1 MTSDYAKNISRLEAK
16 YRTKKR
22 LNAEESDKILLNE
35 CPRCSYG
42 KLCKY
47 FSAIHSRLYKMCIIR
62 SCDSEYVMVNY
73 DKHEPK
79 VKIGQQYGFLTVLE
93 NSYKNKHNQMMWL
106 CRCSCGE
113 ETIVAGYA
121 LSSGNTK
128 CCKFKRRHQI

>member
-1 MTSDYAKNISRLEAK
+1 MTSEYSKNISRLEAK
-16 YRTKKR
+16 YRTKRR

-47 FSAIHSRLYKMCIIR
+47 FSSIHSRLYKMCIIR

-73 DKHEPK
+73 DKHTPK
-79 VKIGQQYGFLTVLE
+79 VKAGQKYGTLLVITDGG
-93 NSYKNKHNQMMWL
+93 KNCHNQLMWW
-106 CRCSCGE
+106 CECSCGE
-113 ETIVAGYA
+113 LCYVAGYA

-128 CCKFKRRHQI
+128 SCKFKRRHQI